1 MRTIWLA
8 SYPKSGNTWMRVL
21 LANLAADGEGA
32 VDINNLVLRGGI
44 ASAREPFDQLTLL
57 DSGLLTL
64 EEIDALRPDVYE
76 ALLGNP
82 CDDDGAPPAGGPVRF
97 VKAHDAYAHLP
108 SGEPLLAGARAAGG
122 AIVIVRDPRA
132 VAPSLAH
139 HSHIGL
145 DEAIDFMGDPGAAF
159 CGKRDRQHRQLRQR
173 LRDWSGHVESWLDQT
188 DVPVHLVRY
197 EDLKADPVA
206 TLSAALAF
214 MEIDASGAAIERAVR
229 LSAFDNLAAQE
240 RESGFREAPLLR
252 RFFRRGESEAWRDE
266 LDPTQVARIQRDHGL
281 VMGRL
286 GYRPAHA
293 SHLVFAG

>member
-1 MRTIWLA
+1 MRTVWLA

-21 LANLAADGEGA
+21 LANLAAEDEGA

-57 DSGLLTL
+57 DSSLLTL
-64 EEIDALRPDVYE
+64 EEIDALRPGVYE
-76 ALLGNP
+76 TLVGDP
-82 CDDDGAPPAGGPVRF
+82 CDDDDAPPADGPIRF
-97 VKAHDAYAHLP
+97 VKAHDAYARLP
-108 SGEPLLAGARAAGG
+108 GGEPLLAGARAASG

-188 DVPVHLVRY
+188 DVPVHLTRY
-197 EDLKADPVA
+197 EDLKAEPVA

-214 MEIDASGAAIERAVR
+214 MQIDASGTAIKRAVR

-240 RESGFREAPLLR
+240 RDSGFREAPLQR
-252 RFFRRGESEAWRDE
+252 RFFRRGESDAWRDE
-266 LDPTQVARIQRDHGL
+266 LDRAQVIRIEQDHGA
-281 VMGRL
+281 MMRRL
-286 GYRPAHA
+286 GYQPAHA
-293 SHLVFAG
+293 PHFAFAG